1 MRKRHSNNSL
11 PLSSTAADHDKNI
24 NNDGNNSSDEESV
37 NVAHPPQEN
46 PLFQST
52 TLRIETTYNSG
63 ITTTTSWN
71 NILDQIKHGKAWWV
85 QCLTIYIAAVL
96 TYSYNNGGDH
106 STNVQ
111 IAIMTV
117 ITLVGASPFAPS
129 HLICTSIGAFVGG
142 QNIIGSTGTLLEDN
156 IHNQEIYAMNYLLL
170 LVLSWI
176 VGLTW
181 CFVINNSNLNILDG
195 YAGRLGTTTFVGM
208 NITMIIYGFAGIVD
222 WDRYYYGFKHV
233 IHIGEEDSS
242 TRLSDA
248 WDSWST
254 KTELAIGYV
263 CSVVWLGV
271 VAGGTRI
278 LHDNHLKRYITNKSG
293 PPPQP
298 LNNVMVPVLWALLSM
313 LVVNATQYEHSPGL
327 FNGFAVGSYVA
338 MASLRKIPS
347 VSKFASV
354 SILAAL
360 WGLLLTPFFVGFAG
374 SKYRKMLHRLVH
386 LTVDSILKVSDS
398 NILHAV

>member
-11 PLSSTAADHDKNI
+11 PLSSSSPTTENI
-24 NNDGNNSSDEESV
+24 NDNYTSSDEESV
-37 NVAHPPQEN
+37 NVSHPPSQEN

-52 TLRIETTYNSG
+52 TLRIET
-63 ITTTTSWN
+63 TTTTSWN
-71 NILDQIKHGKAWWV
+71 NILDQIKHGKVWWV

-117 ITLVGASPFAPS
+117 ITLVGATPFASS

-142 QNIIGSTGTLLEDN
+142 HNIIGSTGMILED
-156 IHNQEIYAMNYLLL
+156 NQEIYAVNYLLL
-170 LVLSWI
+170 LVLSSI
-176 VGLTW
+176 VGLIW

-195 YAGRLGTTTFVGM
+195 YAGRLGTTTFIGM
-208 NITMIIYGFAGIVD
+208 NITMIVYGFAGIVD
-222 WDRYYYGFKHV
+222 WDRYYYGFVHL

-242 TRLSDA
+242 TTRLSDA

-278 LHDNHLKRYITNKSG
+278 LHNNHIKRYTTNKSG

-354 SILAAL
+354 SVLAAL

-374 SKYRKMLHRLVH
+374 SKYRKMLHRLIDSCH
-386 LTVDSILKVSDS
+386 TFESLTF
-398 NILHAV
+398 